1 MDFLAL
7 LYALFTSYLRE
18 QQLTK
23 RLQTFTEFL
32 EKLSQELITVEES
45 QVTNKYKGDIT
56 CLDQ

>member
-7 LYALFTSYLRE
+7 LYALYTSYLRE

-23 RLQTFTEFL
+23 RLLTFTEFL

-45 QVTNKYKGDIT
+45 QATNRYKGDIECT
-56 CLDQ
+56 N